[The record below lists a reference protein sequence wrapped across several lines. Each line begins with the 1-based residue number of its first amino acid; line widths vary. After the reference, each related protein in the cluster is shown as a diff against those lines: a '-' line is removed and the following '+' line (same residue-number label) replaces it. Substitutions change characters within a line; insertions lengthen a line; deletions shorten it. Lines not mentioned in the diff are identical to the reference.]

1 MFADN
6 TASLIYLSLLLAYL
20 VYYFMRGNRESRGK
34 MLQQGVLWVMI
45 FVGIIAAY
53 SVWEDVRDP
62 LASQQAMVTE
72 SGEFVVPRSRDG
84 HYHLTLAVNGEP
96 VRFIVDTGASDMV
109 LTTQDAQRVGI
120 DTDALPFI
128 GKARTANGTVATA
141 VVWLDH
147 VALGPMQD
155 RDVRARISAGEMPGS
170 LLGMSYLQRFDHIAI
185 SDNRLT
191 LTR

>member
-20 VYYFMRGNRESRGK
+20 VFFFLRGNRQSRGK
-34 MLQQGVLWVMI
+34 MIQQGVLWVLI

-53 SVWEDVRDP
+53 GIWQDVRDP
-62 LASQQAMVTE
+62 MASQQAMVTQT
-72 SGEFVVPRSRDG
+72 GEIVVPRSRDG

-96 VRFIVDTGASDMV
+96 VRFIVDTGASEMV
-109 LTTQDAQRVGI
+109 LSKQDAERVGI
-120 DTDALPFI
+120 DTEALPFI
-128 GKARTANGTVATA
+128 GKAYTANGTVATA
-141 VVWLDH
+141 VVWLDS
-147 VALGPMQD
+147 VALGPMED
-155 RDVRARISAGEMPGS
+155 REVRARISAGEMPGS

-185 SDNRLT
+185 TGNTLT